1 MSEPSGRRDWALT
14 LGATLACDLLI
25 FPTLY
30 GMLGAPIPSRI
41 VSLLIAYALSQ
52 TLRLCMGRGI
62 TPRAIFQVPGLW
74 PLLAV
79 TVLINLGLFAIL
91 NTRAPEIRPIL
102 HLLLAWTGS
111 ALFLAFGLSR
121 IKRLR

>member
-1 MSEPSGRRDWALT
+1 MFEGSNRRDWAVT
-14 LGATLACDLLI
+14 LGVTLAADLLL
-25 FPTLY
+25 FPTIH
-30 GMLGAPIPSRI
+30 GILGTPILSRS
-41 VSLLIAYALSQ
+41 VSLLSAYALSQ
-52 TLRLCMGRGI
+52 TLRLCIRRG
-62 TPRAIFQVPGLW
+62 TSPGAILQVPGLW

-111 ALFLAFGLSR
+111 MVFLAFGLSR